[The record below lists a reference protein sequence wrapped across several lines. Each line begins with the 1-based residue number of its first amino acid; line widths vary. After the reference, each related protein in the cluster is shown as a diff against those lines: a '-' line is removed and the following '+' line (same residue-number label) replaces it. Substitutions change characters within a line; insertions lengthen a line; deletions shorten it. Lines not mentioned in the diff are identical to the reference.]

1 MSSVPS
7 HMTAVLL
14 TGHGGFDALLAS
26 SEIPV
31 PEVGDREVLIRVR
44 AAGINNIDIN
54 TRTGWYS
61 KGASDTDDGAWNGV
75 PLTLPRIQ
83 GADVCGEI
91 VAVGQDVSTERIGQR
106 VIVEPVLREV
116 AGETLERAHYFGSE
130 CDGGFAQFTKVASVH
145 AYHINSKL
153 SDEEL
158 ASFPCSYSTA
168 ENMLTRAGL
177 SRGETVL
184 ITGASGGVGSAAIQL
199 AKARGARVIAVVS
212 AGKAVP
218 IRALGADVTL
228 DRNEWLLRAL
238 GANAVDV
245 VVDLVGGDQWSK
257 LPDVLKPFGRYAVA
271 GAIAGAVVTMDLRT
285 LYLKDQ
291 SFFGC
296 TIVDEGIFARV
307 IRLIEEGGVKP
318 VVAATYP
325 LADITKAQEA
335 FISKAHVGKL
345 ILRIP

>member
-14 TGHGGFDALLAS
+14 TGHGGFDALMAS

-44 AAGINNIDIN
+44 AAGINNTDIN

-61 KGASDTDDGAWNGV
+61 KGSSDTDDGTWNGA
-75 PLTLPRIQ
+75 PLTLPRRQ

-91 VAVGQDVSTERIGQR
+91 VAVGRDVSTERIGQR
-106 VIVEPVLREV
+106 VIIEPVLREV

-145 AYHINSKL
+145 AHHLNSKL

-212 AGKAVP
+212 ADKAVP

-228 DRNEWLLRAL
+228 DRDECLLRAL

-257 LPDVLKPFGRYAVA
+257 LPDVLKPYGRYAVA

-296 TIVDEGIFARV
+296 TIVDEGVFARV
-307 IRLIEEGGVKP
+307 IRLIEEGDVKP
-318 VVAATYP
+318 VVAAIYP

-335 FISKAHVGKL
+335 FIFKAHVGKL

>member
-44 AAGINNIDIN
+44 AAGINNTDIN

-61 KGASDTDDGAWNGV
+61 KGSSDTDDGTWNGA

-91 VAVGQDVSTERIGQR
+91 VAVGRDVSTERIGQR
-106 VIVEPVLREV
+106 VIIEPVLREV

-145 AYHINSKL
+145 AHHINSKL

-212 AGKAVP
+212 ADKAVP

-228 DRNEWLLRAL
+228 DRDECLLRAL

-257 LPDVLKPFGRYAVA
+257 LPDVLKPYGRYAVA

-296 TIVDEGIFARV
+296 TIVDEGVFARV
-307 IRLIEEGGVKP
+307 IRLIEEGDVKP
-318 VVAATYP
+318 VVAAIYP

-335 FISKAHVGKL
+335 FISKAHTGKL
-345 ILRIP
+345 VLRIP

>member
-44 AAGINNIDIN
+44 AAGINNTDIN

-61 KGASDTDDGAWNGV
+61 KGSSDTDDGTWNGA

-91 VAVGQDVSTERIGQR
+91 VAVGRDVSTERIGQR
-106 VIVEPVLREV
+106 VIIEPVLREV

-145 AYHINSKL
+145 AHHINSKL

-212 AGKAVP
+212 ADKAVP

-228 DRNEWLLRAL
+228 DRDECLLRAL

-245 VVDLVGGDQWSK
+245 VVDLVGGDRWSK
-257 LPDVLKPFGRYAVA
+257 LPDVLKPYGRYAVA

-296 TIVDEGIFARV
+296 TIVDEGVFARV
-307 IRLIEEGGVKP
+307 IRLIEEGDVKP
-318 VVAATYP
+318 VVAAIYP

-335 FISKAHVGKL
+335 FISKAHIGKL
-345 ILRIP
+345 VLRIP

>member
-14 TGHGGFDALLAS
+14 TGHGGFDALMAS

-44 AAGINNIDIN
+44 AAGINNTDIN

-61 KGASDTDDGAWNGV
+61 KGSSDTDDGTWNGA

-91 VAVGQDVSTERIGQR
+91 VAVGRDVSTERIGQR
-106 VIVEPVLREV
+106 VIIEPVLREV

-145 AYHINSKL
+145 AHHINSKL

-212 AGKAVP
+212 ADKAVP

-228 DRNEWLLRAL
+228 DRDECLLRAL

-257 LPDVLKPFGRYAVA
+257 LPDVLKPYGRYAVA

-296 TIVDEGIFARV
+296 TIVDEGVFARL
-307 IRLIEEGGVKP
+307 IRLIEEGDVKP
-318 VVAATYP
+318 VVAAIYP

>member
-44 AAGINNIDIN
+44 AAGINNTDIN

-61 KGASDTDDGAWNGV
+61 KGSSDTDDGTWNGA

-91 VAVGQDVSTERIGQR
+91 VAVGRDVSTERIGQR
-106 VIVEPVLREV
+106 VIIEPVLREV

-145 AYHINSKL
+145 AHHINSKL

-212 AGKAVP
+212 ADKAVP

-228 DRNEWLLRAL
+228 DRDECLLRAL

-257 LPDVLKPFGRYAVA
+257 LPDVLKPYGRYAVA

-296 TIVDEGIFARV
+296 TIVDEGVFARV
-307 IRLIEEGGVKP
+307 IRLIEEGDVKP
-318 VVAATYP
+318 VVAAIYP

-345 ILRIP
+345 VLRIP

>member
-14 TGHGGFDALLAS
+14 TGHGGFDALMAS

-31 PEVGDREVLIRVR
+31 PAVGNREVLIRGR

-61 KGASDTDDGAWNGV
+61 KGSNDTDDDAWNGV

-91 VAVGQDVSTERIGQR
+91 VAVGPDVSTERIGQR
-106 VIVEPVLREV
+106 VIIEPVLREV
-116 AGETLERAHYFGSE
+116 AGETLEHAHYFGSE

-145 AYHINSKL
+145 AHHINSKL

-199 AKARGARVIAVVS
+199 AKARGAHVIAVVS

-228 DRNEWLLRAL
+228 DRNECLLRAL

-271 GAIAGAVVTMDLRT
+271 GAIAGPVVTMDLRA

-296 TIVDEGIFARV
+296 TIVDEGVFARV
-307 IRLIEEGGVKP
+307 LRLIEEGDVKP
-318 VVAATYP
+318 VVAAIYP

>member
-44 AAGINNIDIN
+44 AAGINNTDIN

-61 KGASDTDDGAWNGV
+61 KGSSDTDDGTWNGA

-91 VAVGQDVSTERIGQR
+91 VAVGRDVSTERIGQR
-106 VIVEPVLREV
+106 VIIEPVLREV

-145 AYHINSKL
+145 AHHINSKL

-212 AGKAVP
+212 ADKAVP

-228 DRNEWLLRAL
+228 DRDECLLRAL

-257 LPDVLKPFGRYAVA
+257 LPDVLKPYGRYAVA

-296 TIVDEGIFARV
+296 TIVDEGVFARV
-307 IRLIEEGGVKP
+307 IRLIEEGDVKP
-318 VVAATYP
+318 VVAAIYP

-335 FISKAHVGKL
+335 FISKAHIGKL
-345 ILRIP
+345 VLRIP

>member
-14 TGHGGFDALLAS
+14 TGHGGFDALMAS

-54 TRTGWYS
+54 TRTGWYA
-61 KGASDTDDGAWNGV
+61 KGSNDTDDGAWNSV

-106 VIVEPVLREV
+106 VIIEPVLREV
-116 AGETLERAHYFGSE
+116 AGETLAHAHYFGSE
-130 CDGGFAQFTKVASVH
+130 CDGGFAQFTKVASLH
-145 AYHINSKL
+145 AHHINSKL

-199 AKARGARVIAVVS
+199 AKARGAHVIAVVS

-228 DRNEWLLRAL
+228 DRNECLLRAL

-257 LPDVLKPFGRYAVA
+257 LPDVLKPFGR
-271 GAIAGAVVTMDLRT
+271 
-285 LYLKDQ
+285 
-291 SFFGC
+291 
-296 TIVDEGIFARV
+296 
-307 IRLIEEGGVKP
+307 
-318 VVAATYP
+318 
-325 LADITKAQEA
+325 
-335 FISKAHVGKL
+335 
-345 ILRIP
+345 

>member
-14 TGHGGFDALLAS
+14 TAHGGLDALMAS
-26 SEIPV
+26 SETPV
-31 PEVGDREVLIRVR
+31 PEVGDREVLVRVR
-44 AAGINNIDIN
+44 AAAINNIDIN
-54 TRTGWYS
+54 TRIGWYS
-61 KGASDTDDGAWNGV
+61 KGSSDADDGAWNGV

-91 VAVGQDVSTERIGQR
+91 VAVGRDVSTERIGQR
-106 VIVEPVLREV
+106 VIIEPVLREV
-116 AGETLERAHYFGSE
+116 AGETLARAHYFGSE

-145 AYHINSKL
+145 AHHINAKL

-199 AKARGARVIAVVS
+199 AKARGAHVIAVVS
-212 AGKAVP
+212 AGKAAL

-228 DRNEWLLRAL
+228 DRDECLLRAL
-238 GANAVDV
+238 GTNAVDV

-257 LPDVLKPFGRYAVA
+257 LPDVLKPYGRYAVA

-296 TIVDEGIFARV
+296 TIVDEGVFARV
-307 IRLIEEGGVKP
+307 IRLIEEGDVKP
-318 VVAATYP
+318 VVAAIYP
-325 LADITKAQEA
+325 LADIAKAQEA

-345 ILRIP
+345 VLRIP